1 MDAVFGGRS
10 QATWRTGLDA
20 SPGHTQAMQSGEY
33 QGQYE
38 GLFSVLGNTQPLNYT
53 PPFSF

>member
-1 MDAVFGGRS
+1 MDAVFGGRA

-20 SPGHTQAMQSGEY
+20 SPGHTQASQGGEY

-38 GLFSVLGNTQPLNYT
+38 GLFSTSELHPSIFILK
-53 PPFSF
+53 